1 MKNKLSAFILFALLA
16 SPLFSLSQAAGN
28 WYYNQK
34 KSGSASNFDD
44 GIISNNNANE
54 AAYYRQTQQ
63 QAYYPAYSSN
73 DTSFT
78 IDARVMMNVKAD
90 EYVIIFATSQ
100 VGETI
105 ESCHDVINKRI
116 DTFINT
122 VIPLGVKKEDFYID
136 FISQFPIFEIEVEKK
151 LFSKTYN
158 EVPKGFEVRKNIHLR
173 YKDSKIVE
181 QMLIKASQN
190 EIYDIVKVDYVINN
204 SQAVYDSLRATCV
217 RIINEKAKEYKK
229 LGIKFDSKYQTVNDN
244 ISSTY
249 PLDRYSTFSEFVKY
263 TGDQTKPGSKS
274 LPRSNVPALYYDK
287 KSFSGYDLVINPA
300 VIEPVVQFTCNLTVK
315 FVLKKQ

>member
-1 MKNKLSAFILFALLA
+1 MFSFCLFAFIAMPFY
-16 SPLFSLSQAAGN
+16 SIGQAAGN
-28 WYYNQK
+28 WYYNQSK
-34 KSGSASNFDD
+34 SKSVDYSGS
-44 GIISNNNANE
+44 INNANE
-54 AAYYRQTQQ
+54 AYNYRQVQQ
-63 QAYYPAYSSN
+63 QAYYPVYSSN

-78 IDARVMMNVKAD
+78 VEAKVMMNVKAD

-105 ESCHDVINKRI
+105 ENCHDVINKRL
-116 DTFINT
+116 DNFINS
-122 VIPLGVKKEDFYID
+122 VLPLGVKKEDVFID
-136 FISQFPIFEIEVEKK
+136 FISQFPIFEVEVEKK

-158 EVPKGFEVRKNIHLR
+158 EIPKGFEVRKNIHLR

-217 RIINEKAKEYKK
+217 KIINEKEKEYKK
-229 LGIKFDSKYQTVNDN
+229 LGIKYDSKYQTVKDD
-244 ISSTY
+244 ISSIY
-249 PLDRYSTFSEFVKY
+249 PLDRYSTFTEFVKY
-263 TGDQTKPGSKS
+263 TGDVTKPGSKS
-274 LPRSNVPALYYDK
+274 LSHSNVPALYYDK
-287 KSFSGYDLVINPA
+287 QAYTGYDLVINPA

-315 FVLKKQ
+315 YVLKKQ

>member
-1 MKNKLSAFILFALLA
+1 MKKIMFSFCLFVFIATPFI
-16 SPLFSLSQAAGN
+16 SLGQAAGN
-28 WYYNQK
+28 WYYNQS
-34 KSGSASNFDD
+34 KSGKSMDYAGS
-44 GIISNNNANE
+44 INNANE
-54 AAYYRQTQQ
+54 AYNYHLPQQ
-63 QAYYPAYSSN
+63 QAYYPVYSSN

-78 IDARVMMNVKAD
+78 INANVMMNVKAD

-100 VGETI
+100 IGETI

-116 DTFINT
+116 DNFISS
-122 VIPLGVKKEDFYID
+122 VLPLGVKKEDVYID
-136 FISQFPIFEIEVEKK
+136 FISQFPIFEVEVEKK

-158 EVPKGFEVRKNIHLR
+158 EIPKGFEVRKNIHLR

-190 EIYDIVKVDYVINN
+190 EIYDIVKVDYVVNN
-204 SQAVYDSLRATCV
+204 SEAVYDSIRAVCV
-217 RIINEKAKEYKK
+217 RIITEKAKEFKK
-229 LGIKFDSKYQTVNDN
+229 TGVKYDSKYQTISDN

-249 PLDRYSTFSEFVKY
+249 PLDKYSTFTEFVKY

-287 KSFSGYDLVINPA
+287 LAYTGYDLVINPA

-315 FVLKKQ
+315 YVLKKQ

>member
-1 MKNKLSAFILFALLA
+1 MKKISFTFILFALIA
-16 SPLFSLSQAAGN
+16 SPILCLSQAAGN
-28 WYYNQK
+28 WYFNQK
-34 KSGSASNFDD
+34 KSGNISNFDD
-44 GIISNNNANE
+44 GIINNNANE
-54 AAYYRQTQQ
+54 AAYYRQSQQ
-63 QAYYPAYSSN
+63 QAYYPSYSLN

-78 IDARVMMNVKAD
+78 VDAKVMMNVKAD

-105 ESCHDVINKRI
+105 ENCHDVINKRI
-116 DTFINT
+116 EAF
-122 VIPLGVKKEDFYID
+122 VASLLPLSVKKEDIYVD
-136 FISQFPIFEIEVEKK
+136 FISQFPIFEVEVEKK

-204 SQAVYDSLRATCV
+204 SQAVYDSIRTVCV
-217 RIINEKAKEYKK
+217 KIINEKAKEYKK
-229 LGIKFDSKYQTVNDN
+229 LGVKFDSKYQTVNDN

-287 KSFSGYDLVINPA
+287 KAYSGYDLVINPA

>member
-1 MKNKLSAFILFALLA
+1 MKKIFLAFLLFAFIA
-16 SPLFSLSQAAGN
+16 SPLFCLSQAAGN

-34 KSGSASNFDD
+34 KSGNTNNFDD
-44 GIISNNNANE
+44 GIINNNANE
-54 AAYYRQTQQ
+54 ANYYRQTKQQ
-63 QAYYPAYSSN
+63 YYTPVYSSN

-78 IDARVMMNVKAD
+78 IGADVMMNVKAD

-105 ESCHDVINKRI
+105 EISHDVINKRI
-116 DTFINT
+116 DAFINS
-122 VIPLGVKKEDFYID
+122 VIPLGIKKEDIYID
-136 FISQFPIFEIEVEKK
+136 FISQFPIFEVEVEKK

-229 LGIKFDSKYQTVNDN
+229 LGIKYDAKYQTVNDN

-249 PLDRYSTFSEFVKY
+249 PLDRYSTFAEFVKY
-263 TGDQTKPGSKS
+263 TGDEAKPGSKT

-287 KSFSGYDLVINPA
+287 KAYTGYDLVINPA

>member
-1 MKNKLSAFILFALLA
+1 MFSFYLFAFIAMPFC
-16 SPLFSLSQAAGN
+16 SIGQAAGN
-28 WYYNQK
+28 WYYNQS
-34 KSGSASNFDD
+34 KSGKSIDYS
-44 GIISNNNANE
+44 GSINNANE
-54 AAYYRQTQQ
+54 AYNYRQPQQ
-63 QAYYPAYSSN
+63 QAAYYPVYSSN

-78 IDARVMMNVKAD
+78 VEAKVMMNVKAD

-105 ESCHDVINKRI
+105 ENCHDVINKRL
-116 DTFINT
+116 DNFINS
-122 VIPLGVKKEDFYID
+122 VLPLGVKKEDVFID
-136 FISQFPIFEIEVEKK
+136 FISQFPIFEVEVEKK

-158 EVPKGFEVRKNIHLR
+158 EIPKGFEVRKNIHLR

-217 RIINEKAKEYKK
+217 RIINEKEKEYKK
-229 LGIKFDSKYQTVNDN
+229 LGIKYDSKYQTVRDD
-244 ISSTY
+244 ISSIY
-249 PLDRYSTFSEFVKY
+249 PLDRYSTFTEFVKY
-263 TGDQTKPGSKS
+263 TGDVTKPGSKS
-274 LPRSNVPALYYDK
+274 LSRSNVPALYYDK
-287 KSFSGYDLVINPA
+287 QAYTGYDLVINPA

-315 FVLKKQ
+315 YVLKKQ

>member
-1 MKNKLSAFILFALLA
+1 MKKSRIYFCLFVLIA
-16 SPLFSLSQAAGN
+16 SPILSYGQAAGN
-28 WYYNQK
+28 WYYNQSK
-34 KSGSASNFDD
+34 AGKSINYA
-44 GIISNNNANE
+44 GINNADESYN
-54 AAYYRQTQQ
+54 YRQVQQ
-63 QAYYPAYSSN
+63 QSYYPPVYSSN

-78 IDARVMMNVKAD
+78 INANVMMNVKAD

-105 ESCHDVINKRI
+105 ESCHDVVNKRI
-116 DTFINT
+116 DNFINS
-122 VIPLGVKKEDFYID
+122 VLPLGVKKEDVYID
-136 FISQFPIFEIEVEKK
+136 FISQFPIFEVEVEKK

-158 EVPKGFEVRKNIHLR
+158 EVPKGFEVRKNIHIR

-190 EIYDIVKVDYVINN
+190 EIYDIVKVDYVVNN
-204 SQAVYDSLRATCV
+204 SEAVYDSIRATCV
-217 RIINEKAKEYKK
+217 RIITEKSKEFKK
-229 LGIKFDSKYQTVNDN
+229 LGVKYDSKYQTVSDN
-244 ISSTY
+244 ISSIY
-249 PLDRYSTFSEFVKY
+249 PLDKYSTFTEFVKY

-287 KSFSGYDLVINPA
+287 QAYTGYDLVINPA

-315 FVLKKQ
+315 YVLKKQ